1 MTTSEAKAKLNPL
14 FEGSMKGRSMYVV
27 PYLLSPKG
35 CSIGEVGVQLTDSPY
50 VVANMSIMTRMGSV
64 ALDALG
70 DSNTFVK
77 GVHSLGDLSPDRRF
91 ICQFPLE
98 DLILSVG
105 SGYGGNALLSKK
117 CHSLR
122 IASVHAN
129 RNRWLAEHMLI
140 IGVEE
145 PGGTTTYVTAAFP
158 SASGKT
164 NLAMLRPPERYKDW
178 KIWTVGDDIA
188 WMRIGSGGR
197 LMAVNPEA
205 GFFGVAPGTGAKTNP
220 VALET
225 LSANSIFTNVGLTP
239 EQTPWWEGL
248 SKDPPPA
255 VLDWQGRQWKPDLGT
270 VAHPNSRF
278 TTPISQCTTVSPKWD
293 DPAGVPVSAMLFG
306 GRRASL
312 VPLVFEAFD
321 WNHGVYI
328 GATMGVETTAAATG
342 QIGVVRRDPMAM
354 LPFTGYNISDYLAHW
369 IRMGTLTQQ
378 RHRIFHVNWFR
389 KDAQGNFIW
398 PGFGDN
404 LRVLRW
410 IIQRCR
416 GEVEAVETPIGL
428 MPSKGSLDLGGL
440 DLNDSLV
447 DELLKVDREGW
458 LRELED
464 RAAFLQKLGP
474 RLPKEIWDEHHRTK
488 ARLEAS

>member
-1 MTTSEAKAKLNPL
+1 
-14 FEGSMKGRSMYVV
+14 
-27 PYLLSPKG
+27 
-35 CSIGEVGVQLTDSPY
+35 
-50 VVANMSIMTRMGSV
+50 
-64 ALDALG
+64 
-70 DSNTFVK
+70 
-77 GVHSLGDLSPDRRF
+77 
-91 ICQFPLE
+91 
-98 DLILSVG
+98 
-105 SGYGGNALLSKK
+105 
-117 CHSLR
+117 
-122 IASVHAN
+122 
-129 RNRWLAEHMLI
+129 
-140 IGVEE
+140 
-145 PGGTTTYVTAAFP
+145 
-158 SASGKT
+158 
-164 NLAMLRPPERYKDW
+164 
-178 KIWTVGDDIA
+178 
-188 WMRIGSGGR
+188 
-197 LMAVNPEA
+197 
-205 GFFGVAPGTGAKTNP
+205 
-220 VALET
+220 
-225 LSANSIFTNVGLTP
+225 
-239 EQTPWWEGL
+239 
-248 SKDPPPA
+248 
-255 VLDWQGRQWKPDLGT
+255 
-270 VAHPNSRF
+270 
-278 TTPISQCTTVSPKWD
+278 
-293 DPAGVPVSAMLFG
+293 MLFG
-306 GRRASL
+306 GRRVSL

-354 LPFTGYNISDYLAHW
+354 LPFTGYNISDYLTHW

-378 RHRIFHVNWFR
+378 RPRIFHVNWFR

-474 RLPKEIWDEHHRTK
+474 RLPKEIWDEHYRTK